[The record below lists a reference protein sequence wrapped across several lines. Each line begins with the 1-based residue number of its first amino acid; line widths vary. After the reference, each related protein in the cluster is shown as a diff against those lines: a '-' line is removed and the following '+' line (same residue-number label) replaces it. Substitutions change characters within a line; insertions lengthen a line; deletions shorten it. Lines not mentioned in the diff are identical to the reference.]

1 MQSQQ
6 QQQQQQQQSNNGSGI
21 YTKVWRDDRP
31 PPPPPARSRTATIDH
46 HHHPASSYHH
56 HHDWAQQRSSS
67 TSRLSSNSMSNYQ
80 TLGSGA
86 SSASA
91 SRANSPSSAHHSAS
105 SDRQLL
111 LSSQQQGPGGSGSQR
126 GATSPNHYYCYEQP
140 ILETVMIVEVFFRV
154 LLAIVNIELENM
166 EPFTRKIHENELWL
180 YKNPRVDS
188 YVTTSVL
195 WVAIILVPLIVISLV
210 FYIQKEKNDFS
221 QAVYSYTLS
230 LGFTGVVTN
239 ILKIIVGRPR
249 PDFFYRCFPDGN
261 VNFDFEC
268 TGDPIAIRDGK
279 KSFPSGH
286 ASLAFSGFGF
296 VALYVAGK
304 LHTFSWNG
312 KGQSWKLFLFLF
324 PLGIALTIA
333 ISRTCDYHHHWQD
346 VLTGSLIGLAMTFLC
361 YRHYYPP
368 LDCLVCHKP
377 YISLKKIEPKEM
389 KTTRIELSRWT

>member
-1 MQSQQ
+1 
-6 QQQQQQQQSNNGSGI
+6 
-21 YTKVWRDDRP
+21 
-31 PPPPPARSRTATIDH
+31 
-46 HHHPASSYHH
+46 
-56 HHDWAQQRSSS
+56 
-67 TSRLSSNSMSNYQ
+67 
-80 TLGSGA
+80 
-86 SSASA
+86 
-91 SRANSPSSAHHSAS
+91 
-105 SDRQLL
+105 
-111 LSSQQQGPGGSGSQR
+111 
-126 GATSPNHYYCYEQP
+126 
-140 ILETVMIVEVFFRV
+140 
-154 LLAIVNIELENM
+154 M